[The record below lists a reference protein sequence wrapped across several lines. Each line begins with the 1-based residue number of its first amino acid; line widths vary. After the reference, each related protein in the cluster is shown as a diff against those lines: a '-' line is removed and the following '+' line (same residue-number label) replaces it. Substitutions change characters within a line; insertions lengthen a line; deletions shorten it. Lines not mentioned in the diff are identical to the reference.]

1 MCLQYLTE
9 LIPMKDTHIEQP
21 INDET
26 RELMRIK
33 EELLQVNE
41 QKNEQMLTIIR
52 NLRLMIKD
60 INIDAPLKPEPR

>member
-1 MCLQYLTE
+1 
-9 LIPMKDTHIEQP
+9 MKDTHIEQP